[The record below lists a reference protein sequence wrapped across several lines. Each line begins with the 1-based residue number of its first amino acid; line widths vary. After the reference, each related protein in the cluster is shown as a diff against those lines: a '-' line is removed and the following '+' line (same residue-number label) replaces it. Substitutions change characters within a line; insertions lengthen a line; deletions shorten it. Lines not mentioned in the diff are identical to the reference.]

1 MLQGAEISAENAR
14 CGKESIVLSIDLGS
28 VQVGSHSFHMSLH
41 KSLLTKS
48 FGENLDGLSKVAK

>member
-1 MLQGAEISAENAR
+1 MLQGAEISAENAG
-14 CGKESIVLSIDLGS
+14 CGKESIVPSIDSGS
-28 VQVGSHSFHMSLH
+28 VQTASHSFHMSLH